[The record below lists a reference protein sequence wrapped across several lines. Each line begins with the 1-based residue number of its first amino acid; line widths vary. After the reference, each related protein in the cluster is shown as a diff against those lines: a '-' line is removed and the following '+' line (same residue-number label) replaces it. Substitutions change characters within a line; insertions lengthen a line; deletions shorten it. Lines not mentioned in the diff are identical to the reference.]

1 MEFMLAATGGLVAL
15 ALIFVAIGK
24 WYPSTPAEFLD
35 WKPTRSYED
44 EIELELED
52 VDQMIEAQN
61 ERRRRTGRPEITE
74 DEVRAEVDREQRE
87 VKARAERYESEHGP
101 DEEG

>member
-24 WYPSTPAEFLD
+24 WYPSTPAEYLD

-44 EIELELED
+44 EIQLELED
-52 VDQMIEAQN
+52 IDQMLEAQN
-61 ERRRRTGRPEITE
+61 ERRRRSGRPEITE
-74 DEVRAEVDREQRE
+74 DDIRSQVHEHDVDQEQRRE
-87 VKARAERYESEHGP
+87 ALRRERGESG
-101 DEEG
+101 